1 MIAHRLK
8 TIMNCDMIYVMN
20 KGKVEECGKFN
31 QLKRF
36 KKVNLEEDTPN
47 EKLTKS
53 KRKNDEKNT
62 QN

>member
-1 MIAHRLK
+1 
-8 TIMNCDMIYVMN
+8 MNCDMIYVMN

-36 KKVNLEEDTPN
+36 KNVNLVNLEEDMPN
-47 EKLTKS
+47 EKLTNS
-53 KRKNDEKNT
+53 KRKKNDKNT